1 MMNLGGILKMLGIKI
16 SPETTAQIEAVIP
29 QIPTIVQQGIA
40 TVNGAVQ
47 NFDQRLK
54 ALEAASKTNTELL
67 VKILEAQYERN
78 SDIRPAGV
86 GATQQRALES
96 GNGAD

>member
-1 MMNLGGILKMLGIKI
+1 MNLGGILKMLGVKI
-16 SPETTAQIEAVIP
+16 SPQTTAQIEAVIP
-29 QIPTIVQQGIA
+29 QIPSIVQQGIA

-67 VKILEAQYERN
+67 LKILEVQNERD
-78 SDIRPAGV
+78 SDIRPAGT
-86 GATQQRALES
+86 GATQRSLES
-96 GNGAD
+96 AGAD